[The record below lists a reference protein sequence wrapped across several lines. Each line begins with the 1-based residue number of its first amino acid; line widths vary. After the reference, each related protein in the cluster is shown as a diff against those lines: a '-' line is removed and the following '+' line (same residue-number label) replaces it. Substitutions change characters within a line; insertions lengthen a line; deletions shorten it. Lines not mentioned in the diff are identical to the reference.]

1 MHQFA
6 PLHTVI
12 IVCVKNNIS
21 ADVAYHRFLSLNP
34 WSPERTTLSQV
45 FLVGFAV
52 GILRADSPTVPP
64 PPLPPLPP
72 RYGPTAGGVAGL
84 QGVFSRGRAAIQAYS
99 LYNVGL

>member
-12 IVCVKNNIS
+12 TVCVKNNIS

-34 WSPERTTLSQV
+34 WSPKRTTLSQV

-64 PPLPPLPP
+64 PPLPPLSLADPQL
-72 RYGPTAGGVAGL
+72 GALLAFKVCL
-84 QGVFSRGRAAIQAYS
+84 AAAVRPSKRIPYTT
-99 LYNVGL
+99 